1 MITFLFWPDEHYT
14 YFKLHFM
21 LYKKRRW
28 GSKRF
33 SLRGPYYHILH
44 ILSNI
49 TSLVDP
55 DRVRYTYFCRIQI
68 VLASRACPC
77 GSGQSIKIPIKFIF
91 YFAMK
96 ISICCP
102 KYLKIMTHLPLIWK
116 ELYFNLPLLWI
127 KVKKFSPNFS
137 KCVKL
142 GKGSAFGSALFWCQS
157 GIQTRIWDWH
167 QNGKSNPD
175 PDRHQLIKMMP
186 IHNTEYYIYNTVPA
200 HS

>member
-1 MITFLFWPDEHYT
+1 MITCLFWPDEHCI

-28 GSKRF
+28 GSRRF
-33 SLRGPYYHILH
+33 SLRGQYYHILH

-55 DRVRYTYFCRIQI
+55 NRVRSTYFCRIQI
-68 VLASRACPC
+68 
-77 GSGQSIKIPIKFIF
+77 SIGIQGMPIRIRLIDINSNQVYF

-102 KYLKIMTHLPLIWK
+102 KYLKIMTHLPLMWK

-127 KVKKFSPNFS
+127 KGKKFSPSFS

-142 GKGSAFGSALFWCQS
+142 AEGVQQGDFQREQKDEKKAKGGGGTW
-157 GIQTRIWDWH
+157 GGGGRMGEKEG
-167 QNGKSNPD
+167 N
-175 PDRHQLIKMMP
+175 
-186 IHNTEYYIYNTVPA
+186 
-200 HS
+200 